1 MDLMTLAS
9 VETLQP
15 EIRSG
20 FIVLIFIAFDIL
32 FGLLQALTNQKFESM
47 IMRKGLFHK
56 LGEILC
62 YLFGVVS
69 NQALPMIGIIVPF
82 SLSDAITIYIVIMEI
97 GSILENL
104 AKISPVMAK
113 YVGFIFQKLRPP
125 DDLPDPTQEET
136 QEGRHEKK

>member
-1 MDLMTLAS
+1 MDMMTLVS
-9 VETLQP
+9 VDSMQP

-32 FGLLQALTNQKFESM
+32 FGFLQAITNQTFESQ

-69 NQALPMIGIIVPF
+69 NQALPMIGVVVPF
-82 SLSDAITIYIVIMEI
+82 SLANAVTIYIVIMEI

-104 AKISPVMAK
+104 SKISPVMAK
-113 YVGFIFQKLRPP
+113 YLGFIFAKLRPP
-125 DDLPDPTQEET
+125 DD
-136 QEGRHEKK
+136 HMEK